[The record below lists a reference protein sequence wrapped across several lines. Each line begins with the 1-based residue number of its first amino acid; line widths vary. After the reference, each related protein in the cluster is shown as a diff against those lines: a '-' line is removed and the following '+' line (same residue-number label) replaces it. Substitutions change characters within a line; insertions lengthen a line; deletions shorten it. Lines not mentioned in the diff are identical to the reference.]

1 VDEFF
6 ARLKVAL
13 ADRYALEKEIGRG
26 GMSTVYLAEDLRHGR
41 SVAIKVLDPA
51 LSERVGRD
59 AFLNEM
65 QVTARLQHP
74 LILPLYDS
82 GSADGLLYYVMPFV
96 EGETLRDRLRREGQL
111 SIQEAVRIAREV
123 ADALAYAHEKQIVHR
138 DIKPENILL
147 TGGHAMVADF
157 GIARALQLAG
167 DRTVRIGEGVSGTP
181 AYMSPEQ
188 AMGDSGDARSDV
200 YSLGCVLYEMLAGNP
215 PFVEPT
221 VSALMKRVLVETPV
235 PVRNHRSSV
244 PEPLAQIIAQCL
256 EKIPADRWGSAAE
269 LGSAL
274 SSVQDTQRTIPALPS
289 PPPVYSAVGLR
300 VAGLLLGFVLGS
312 LSMILLARALIRQLG
327 LPDWVLSGTVVVL
340 ALGLPVLL
348 ATLFNQNRLLRY
360 RASGTHRWLTWRNA
374 ILGGGLAFLALI
386 LLVSGY
392 MLSRKTGIGPGASLV
407 SAGVLEE
414 RDHILIAEFENAT
427 PDSLLGA
434 TVKEALSV
442 DLSQSPSV
450 TIVPGSRIA
459 EGLQRMQRDPKMP
472 LKADLARELAI
483 REGIKAVMT
492 GELRTLGQGYVLS
505 ARLVSPQ
512 TGEVLL
518 AEREDADGPEELI
531 QAVDRLSKKLREHI
545 GESLKS
551 IRANKPLEQ
560 ATTSSLAALQKY
572 SQAVYATEME
582 GDDDK
587 AIVLLREAVKLDSTF
602 AMAYLQMGVTFSNQG
617 RERAETYRAILRAFE
632 LRSRLPD
639 YERYLTEGVYYD
651 LTGEPGKSVLAYQQ
665 VLDMKPND
673 AWALNNIGIEYQTL
687 GQLEKSLEFV
697 RRADAAAPAAVILA
711 NIVSI
716 ETDLGRFG
724 DAEEALQEFATKYP
738 GNPQFYEMR
747 VFLSLAQGQYD
758 IAESTGRARIDAVR
772 QSPFFYARTLGG
784 QGLLMAIRGR
794 LGEAERYLRQSG
806 SVFMDAGM
814 TAAYVRS
821 MLTLALETLFIRND
835 GHRAKA
841 MMDEILARAPL
852 QSMAPADRPFFELA
866 GAYAM
871 SGDPVRARALL
882 AEYERSIDPVMR
894 KMQEPL
900 IHRTLGNIL
909 LTEHRPQEALREFE
923 LDRAKQAYDRLIDLP
938 AMARAYEMLNMP
950 DSAMVS
956 YERFVTTPKYFRI
969 RYDALY
975 LASGLVR
982 LGELYEARG
991 ERTRA
996 IEYYSRFVELWK
1008 NADPDLQPRVRAV
1021 QSKMEALA
1029 GARS

>member
-1 VDEFF
+1 
-6 ARLKVAL
+6 
-13 ADRYALEKEIGRG
+13 
-26 GMSTVYLAEDLRHGR
+26 
-41 SVAIKVLDPA
+41 
-51 LSERVGRD
+51 
-59 AFLNEM
+59 
-65 QVTARLQHP
+65 
-74 LILPLYDS
+74 
-82 GSADGLLYYVMPFV
+82 
-96 EGETLRDRLRREGQL
+96 
-111 SIQEAVRIAREV
+111 
-123 ADALAYAHEKQIVHR
+123 
-138 DIKPENILL
+138 
-147 TGGHAMVADF
+147 
-157 GIARALQLAG
+157 
-167 DRTVRIGEGVSGTP
+167 
-181 AYMSPEQ
+181 
-188 AMGDSGDARSDV
+188 
-200 YSLGCVLYEMLAGNP
+200 MLAGNP

-221 VSALMKRVLVETPV
+221 ASALMKRVLVETPT

-244 PEPLAQIIAQCL
+244 PESLAQIIAQCL
-256 EKIPADRWGSAAE
+256 EKIPADRWGTAAE

-274 SSVQDTQRTIPALPS
+274 SSVQDTQRTITALPS
-289 PPPVYSAVGLR
+289 PSPSSGSIALR
-300 VAGLLLGFVLGS
+300 VAGLLIGFVAGS
-312 LSMILLARALIRQLG
+312 FLVLLLARALIRQLG

-348 ATLFNQNRLLRY
+348 ATLFNQNRLLRF
-360 RASGTHRWLTWRNA
+360 RASDTHRWLTWRNA
-374 ILGGGLAFLALI
+374 MLGGGLAFLGLI

-414 RDHILIAEFENAT
+414 RDRILIAEFENAT
-427 PDSLLGA
+427 PDSLLGR

-442 DLSQSPSV
+442 DLSQSQSV
-450 TIVPGSRIA
+450 TIVPGSQIA
-459 EGLQRMQRDPKMP
+459 EGLQHMERDPKTP
-472 LKADLARELAI
+472 LKTDLARELAI
-483 REGIKAVMT
+483 REGMKAVLT
-492 GELRTLGQGYVLS
+492 GELSTLGKGYVLS
-505 ARLVSPQ
+505 VKLVSPQ
-512 TGEVLL
+512 TSEVFL
-518 AEREDADGPEELI
+518 AEREGADTSEDLI
-531 QAVDRLSKKLREHI
+531 EAVDRLSKKLREHI

-632 LRSRLPD
+632 LRNRLPD

-673 AWALNNIGIEYQTL
+673 AWALNNTGIEYQTL

-724 DAEEALQEFATKYP
+724 DAEEALQEFARKYP

-806 SVFMDAGM
+806 SVFMDAEM
-814 TAAYVRS
+814 TAPYVRT
-821 MLTLALETLFIRND
+821 MLNLALETLFIRND
-835 GHRAKA
+835 EHRAKA
-841 MMDEILARAPL
+841 MMDEILAKAPL

-894 KMQEPL
+894 KIQEPF
-900 IHRTLGNIL
+900 IHRTLGTIL
-909 LTEHRPQEALREFE
+909 LAEHRPQEALREFE
-923 LDRAKQAYDRLIDLP
+923 VDRAKQAYDRLIDLP

-975 LASGLVR
+975 LASSLVR

-991 ERTRA
+991 DRARA
-996 IEYYSRFVELWK
+996 IEYYSRFVDLWK
-1008 NADPDLQPRVRAV
+1008 NADPDLQPRVTAV
-1021 QSKMEALA
+1021 KAKLEALA
-1029 GARS
+1029 VGDRS